1 MKYKQKKK
9 HNNNLFAG
17 RIFGLIGGL
26 MLLSG
31 CATTAEMPMSG
42 EDIDPLED
50 FNRAVY
56 TFNEQ
61 VDKAVLKPVAKGYQ
75 AVMPELLNEG
85 VTNFFSNLQDVVVIL
100 NDLLQLKFHQAT
112 MDTSRVVFNSTFG
125 LLGFFDVASHMELP
139 KHNEDF
145 GQTLGYWGMGPGY
158 YLVLPLFGPS
168 TTRDTVG
175 LAADFFVHPVQ
186 RLDSV
191 RDRSITFS
199 VEKVDTRADLLRV
212 ERALVGAA
220 LDPYAF
226 WREAYL
232 QQRRNLVYDGQPPRP
247 PRPDFDTE

>member
-1 MKYKQKKK
+1 MKREQKKK
-9 HNNNLFAG
+9 LNDNIPAWQAFLWTGILFS
-17 RIFGLIGGL
+17 
-26 MLLSG
+26 LSG
-31 CATTAEMPMSG
+31 CATTAEMPASG
-42 EDIDPLED
+42 DEIDPFED
-50 FNRAVY
+50 LNRVVF

-75 AVMPELLNEG
+75 AVMPELLNQG
-85 VTNFFSNLQDVVVIL
+85 VSNFFGNLQDVVVIF
-100 NDLLQLKFHQAT
+100 NDLLQFKFHQAT
-112 MDTSRVVFNSTFG
+112 MDTSRVVFNTTFG

-145 GQTLGYWGMGPGY
+145 GQTLGYWGIGPGY

-191 RDRSITFS
+191 RTRSIAFS

-212 ERALVGAA
+212 ERALAGAA
-220 LDPYAF
+220 LDPYSF

-232 QQRRNLVYDGQPPRP
+232 QQRRSLVYDGQPPK
-247 PRPDFDTE
+247 PRKPDFDLE